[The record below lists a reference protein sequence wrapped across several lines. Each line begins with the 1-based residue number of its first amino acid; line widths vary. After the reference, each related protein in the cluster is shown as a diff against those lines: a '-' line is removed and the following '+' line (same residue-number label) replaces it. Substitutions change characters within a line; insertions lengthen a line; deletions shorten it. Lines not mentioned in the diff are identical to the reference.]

1 MEDEEQKKSIL
12 LDLFDQMTPEDK
24 VIVFIGK
31 KSRVDDIA
39 SDLSISG
46 MMVQSIHGDRDQS
59 DREQALLD
67 LKTGEVKILLA
78 TDVAS
83 RGIDI
88 SDITYVVNFDFPR
101 NIEEYVHRVGRTG
114 RAGKSSSVYN
124 MRYFWL
130 TRLIFICPGKTGT
143 SITFMERRDWRNAKD
158 LINILTE
165 AQQNVPQFV
174 IDMAK
179 RFERHLEREAEAKAA
194 GRSMGGGRGSGG
206 DGCFKCGEMG
216 HFSRDCISG
225 GGGRGGGGRGRG
237 RSTMW

>member
-1 MEDEEQKKSIL
+1 MTVFVGSLDLAAVHSVTQQILEIEEETQKRSIL
-12 LDLFDQMTPEDK
+12 MDLFDQMTPDDK

-39 SDLSISG
+39 SDLCIQG
-46 MMVQSIHGDRDQS
+46 IQCQSIHGDRDQS

-114 RAGKSSSVYN
+114 RAGKFYHKCASIIFHSIKKKSIIK
-124 MRYFWL
+124 
-130 TRLIFICPGKTGT
+130 RLVV
-143 SITFMERRDWRNAKD
+143 S
-158 LINILTE
+158 
-165 AQQNVPQFV
+165 
-174 IDMAK
+174 
-179 RFERHLEREAEAKAA
+179 
-194 GRSMGGGRGSGG
+194 
-206 DGCFKCGEMG
+206 
-216 HFSRDCISG
+216 
-225 GGGRGGGGRGRG
+225 
-237 RSTMW
+237 